1 MLETK
6 VTWRVGY
13 IIYRVFMTKVISKL
27 RLYSIL
33 LNNTYDTMHH
43 DINCSYLIP
52 VQWTLTALST
62 VNYQLIAATFIHVVA
77 TLG

>member
-13 IIYRVFMTKVISKL
+13 IIHQVFMTKVISKL
-27 RLYSIL
+27 RLYSML

-43 DINCSYLIP
+43 DINCGYQIP
-52 VQWTLTALST
+52 VQWTLNALST
-62 VNYQLIAATFIHVVA
+62 VYYRLITAAFIVA
-77 TLG
+77 VLG